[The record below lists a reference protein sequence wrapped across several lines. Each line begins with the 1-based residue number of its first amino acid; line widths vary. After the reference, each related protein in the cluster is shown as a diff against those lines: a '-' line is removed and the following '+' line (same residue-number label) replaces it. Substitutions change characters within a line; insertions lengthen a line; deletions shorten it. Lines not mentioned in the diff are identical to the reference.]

1 MVTSPIES
9 FFMRSLDL
17 LAASKSAWQQLAARL
32 HSQREAYMP
41 EDNPARK
48 SFEAGARTAREAVD
62 RGTAA
67 AEQATRQAEHSLDE
81 ARPTSWVDGS
91 GCGLM
96 RIIQVLHRAH

>member
-9 FFMRSLDL
+9 FFMRSL
-17 LAASKSAWQQLAARL
+17 LAASKSDWQLVGYLIAL
-32 HSQREAYMP
+32 QREAYMP

-67 AEQATRQAEHSLDE
+67 AEQATQTGRAKLRVHSGRHRKFNAKLLDIAQAYTM
-81 ARPTSWVDGS
+81 A
-91 GCGLM
+91 
-96 RIIQVLHRAH
+96 A

>member
-9 FFMRSLDL
+9 FFMRSL
-17 LAASKSAWQQLAARL
+17 LAASKSDWQLVGYLIAL
-32 HSQREAYMP
+32 QREAYMP

-67 AEQATRQAEHSLDE
+67 AEQANQTGRAKLRIHSG
-81 ARPTSWVDGS
+81 RHS
-91 GCGLM
+91 
-96 RIIQVLHRAH
+96 QV